1 MSRPSLKGQRS
12 EQILDAYLTCVARY
26 GLDGAT
32 QERIATQAGVKR
44 PLLRHYLGNKDEMIA
59 ALATH
64 VVAEY
69 AALTAFVQG
78 ELTAVETP
86 QDLVA
91 YLYQDDPASD
101 PRLMLAWQALTV
113 AVADYPDMREPLLD
127 SLAQFVDTIAAT
139 LNRVA
144 PQAGQARIR
153 AVTQG
158 IVAPYVTLD
167 SISPLNPPENWRAEM
182 RHAALILA
190 ASLTSDVTPEQIG

>member
-1 MSRPSLKGQRS
+1 MPRPSLKDQRS

-91 YLYQDDPASD
+91 YLYQEDPASD

-144 PQAGQARIR
+144 PQAGLARIR